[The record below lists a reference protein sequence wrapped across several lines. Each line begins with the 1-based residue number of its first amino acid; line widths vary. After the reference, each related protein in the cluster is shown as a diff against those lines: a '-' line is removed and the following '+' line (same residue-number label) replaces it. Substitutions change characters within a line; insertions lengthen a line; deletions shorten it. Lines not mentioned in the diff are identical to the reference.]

1 LVAPLDWGLGHAT
14 RCVPLVRH
22 MLQLNWDVTL
32 AGEGPSLLVL
42 TQEFPELKSLPL
54 KGYHIRYPKS
64 GIWLI
69 PKLLLQL
76 PKLFRTIRL
85 EKKWLEESM
94 EEEKWDLVISDNRYG
109 LSTPS
114 TKCIFIT
121 HQLWVLSGWSK
132 WIDRILNKSLH
143 QYINKFQ
150 QCWIPDQ
157 EEDGGIAGKLSHPL
171 SLDPHPSSL
180 VPCLPAGRLVP
191 CLLKY
196 IGPLSRLTKQTIT
209 EGSQILILLSGPE
222 PQRTLLEQKLLEQI
236 KEVDAQ
242 FLFVRGLPSAKNKI
256 ANTPNVQ
263 FENHLGSEALS
274 LAIASAKL
282 VVCRSGYS
290 SVMDLLKLGKKAI
303 LVPTPGQTEQL
314 YLAKELASK
323 NWFHI
328 QYQESLQIK
337 KAISDCLS
345 ETQVQPILDFD
356 AYKQVLAEL
365 GTQ

>member
-1 LVAPLDWGLGHAT
+1 
-14 RCVPLVRH
+14 
-22 MLQLNWDVTL
+22 
-32 AGEGPSLLVL
+32 
-42 TQEFPELKSLPL
+42 
-54 KGYHIRYPKS
+54 
-64 GIWLI
+64 
-69 PKLLLQL
+69 
-76 PKLFRTIRL
+76 
-85 EKKWLEESM
+85 
-94 EEEKWDLVISDNRYG
+94 
-109 LSTPS
+109 
-114 TKCIFIT
+114 
-121 HQLWVLSGWSK
+121 
-132 WIDRILNKSLH
+132 
-143 QYINKFQ
+143 
-150 QCWIPDQ
+150 
-157 EEDGGIAGKLSHPL
+157 
-171 SLDPHPSSL
+171 
-180 VPCLPAGRLVP
+180 
-191 CLLKY
+191 LKY

-314 YLAKELASK
+314 YLAKELAAK
-323 NWFHI
+323 KWFHI

-356 AYKQVLAEL
+356 AHKQVLAEL

>member
-1 LVAPLDWGLGHAT
+1 MKVLVAPLDWGLGHAT

-42 TQEFPELKSLPL
+42 TQEFPELKALPL
-54 KGYHIRYPKS
+54 KGYRIHYPKS

-69 PKLLLQL
+69 PKLLFQL
-76 PKLFRTIRL
+76 PKIFRTIRL
-85 EKKWLEESM
+85 EHNWLEKNQDEYQ
-94 EEEKWDLVISDNRYG
+94 WDLVISDNRYG

-121 HQLWVLSGWSK
+121 HQLWVLSGWGK

-157 EEDGGIAGKLSHPL
+157 EEDGGIAGLLSHPPSPY
-171 SLDPHPSSL
+171 SLFSIPL
-180 VPCLPAGRLVP
+180 IYL
-191 CLLKY
+191 
-196 IGPLSRLTKQTIT
+196 GPLSRLTKQTIT

-222 PQRTLLEQKLLEQI
+222 PQRTLLEQKLIEQI

-242 FLFVRGLPSAKNKI
+242 FLFVRGLPSAKNQI

-263 FENHLGSEALS
+263 FENHLGAEALS
-274 LAIASAKL
+274 FAIASAKL

-314 YLAKELASK
+314 YLAKELTEK

-328 QYQESLQIK
+328 QYQETLQIK

-356 AYKQVLAEL
+356 AHKQVLAEL